1 MGARRHY
8 LPAAKYAIEFQS
20 TRPHGGATHVEHID
34 DTTPGISIHAPAWG
48 RDDTA
53 PPALLAS
60 PISIHAPAWGR
71 DARSNS
77 RYATVQ
83 ISIHAPAWGRDTAS
97 STARCS
103 RWRFQSTRPHGG
115 ATMGIGA
122 GLGPVQ
128 FQSTRPHGGATASPS
143 TSLAD
148 AAISIHAP
156 AWGRDDD
163 GAPSSARG
171 HNFNPRARMGARL
184 RMISFATL
192 FMRFQSTRPHG
203 GATAAARF
211 QPSTAQISI
220 HAPAWGRDATN
231 MSFCA
236 ISRDF
241 NPRARMGARPQI
253 VRKQRIET
261 RFQSTRPHGGATVP
275 VYTGLITAVTLY
287 FSRTSFSAVLLQAFF
302 VAKSSV

>member
-115 ATMGIGA
+115 ATTGSLHLLQVPSISIHAPAWGRDDFHG
-122 GLGPVQ
+122 GLGYQTHDFNPRARMGARPAAIAACCDCSQ
-128 FQSTRPHGGATASPS
+128 FQSTRPHGGATPPTFSGALHRVDFNPRARMGARL
-143 TSLAD
+143 SLAQ
-148 AAISIHAP
+148 AEQVIGKFQSTRPHGGATPRTSGERRLRAFQSTRPHGGATFIAIVIIIIEAISIHAP
-156 AWGRDDD
+156 AWGRDL
-163 GAPSSARG
+163 
-171 HNFNPRARMGARL
+171 N
-184 RMISFATL
+184 
-192 FMRFQSTRPHG
+192 
-203 GATAAARF
+203 
-211 QPSTAQISI
+211 
-220 HAPAWGRDATN
+220 
-231 MSFCA
+231 
-236 ISRDF
+236 
-241 NPRARMGARPQI
+241 
-253 VRKQRIET
+253 
-261 RFQSTRPHGGATVP
+261 
-275 VYTGLITAVTLY
+275 
-287 FSRTSFSAVLLQAFF
+287 
-302 VAKSSV
+302 